1 MNSRNRTAIQL
12 RVPKSDLELID
23 QAAKLNQLTRTDL
36 MVEASTAYAKELLV
50 DRQEFA
56 WDEFELR
63 AFESAL
69 EASNR
74 TNNDVVNILKKL
86 S

>member
-1 MNSRNRTAIQL
+1 MPESRTAIQL
-12 RVPKSDLELID
+12 RVPTSDLSLID
-23 QAAKLNQLTRTDL
+23 QAAKVKRVTRTDL
-36 MVEASTAYAKELLV
+36 MVQASTAYAKEVLV

-56 WDEFELR
+56 WEEFELR

-74 TNNDVVNILKKL
+74 TNTEVVNILKKL